1 MRSDA
6 PAGEQRLPLDDDLT
20 NRRVTVGMIG
30 VGVILLAFG
39 LASSSGTP
47 TTVGA
52 TFLVLAG
59 PIYLLGRA
67 HAGRHP
73 AVAWWPADGA
83 NPGERTAVRGD
94 ATTVLVRTVG
104 WDAVTGRD
112 GTAAVILVE
121 RQGIRAWAYRA
132 RHDRPTLADLAL
144 APTVGRGLRL
154 TSAQLASDRTAAMRA
169 RIVDWARMMAAR
181 SSR

>member
-1 MRSDA
+1 MSSYS
-6 PAGEQRLPLDDDLT
+6 PAEEQRLPPDDDLT

-30 VGVILLAFG
+30 VGVVLLAVG

-67 HAGRHP
+67 NAGRHP
-73 AVAWWPADGA
+73 AVAWWPTDGP

-112 GTAAVILVE
+112 GTAVVILVE

-132 RHDRPTLADLAL
+132 RHDLPTLADLGL
-144 APTVGRGLRL
+144 TPDGRPRVAP
-154 TSAQLASDRTAAMRA
+154 D
-169 RIVDWARMMAAR
+169 
-181 SSR
+181 